1 MGATR
6 ARIRRLE
13 SRIGATGDPYQGFT
27 FGDYVK
33 AADAGMKV
41 SEAPLGLQRMHRS
54 MQLTALACEL
64 RRTGVE
70 EGIEVGDLE
79 TAIVEVGR
87 SFGLPR
93 DLIDKEI
100 AHNRARYTEEVAI
113 SCAQVEA
120 RARGAASAAR
130 ERIDAEGRQA
140 NWGGAGRS
148 APANGDEDWRADG
161 RSVGGI
167 DLACKRVVRREHGA
181 ADALPARP
189 APGLDRRQAVEIED
203 DARDARLRAE
213 GYDAA
218 MRAATPMHPLS

>member
-1 MGATR
+1 M
-6 ARIRRLE
+6 
-13 SRIGATGDPYQGFT
+13 
-27 FGDYVK
+27 K

-140 NWGGAGRS
+140 DWGG
-148 APANGDEDWRADG
+148 PADPHRPMGMRIGGPMDGVLAELISHVKEWCDESMARLTPYLLDQHRAW
-161 RSVGGI
+161 I
-167 DLACKRVVRREHGA
+167 
-181 ADALPARP
+181 
-189 APGLDRRQAVEIED
+189 
-203 DARDARLRAE
+203 DARLWRS
-213 GYDAA
+213 
-218 MRAATPMHPLS
+218 RTTHATPGSGPRVTMPPCGPRRRCTRCPDT

>member
-64 RRTGVE
+64 RRTGIE

-120 RARGAASAAR
+120 RARGPADPHR
-130 ERIDAEGRQA
+130 PMGMRIGGPMDGVLAELISHVKQR
-140 NWGGAGRS
+140 
-148 APANGDEDWRADG
+148 PD
-161 RSVGGI
+161 
-167 DLACKRVVRREHGA
+167 KRLECRGF
-181 ADALPARP
+181 LKM
-189 APGLDRRQAVEIED
+189 LQAV
-203 DARDARLRAE
+203 
-213 GYDAA
+213 
-218 MRAATPMHPLS
+218 S